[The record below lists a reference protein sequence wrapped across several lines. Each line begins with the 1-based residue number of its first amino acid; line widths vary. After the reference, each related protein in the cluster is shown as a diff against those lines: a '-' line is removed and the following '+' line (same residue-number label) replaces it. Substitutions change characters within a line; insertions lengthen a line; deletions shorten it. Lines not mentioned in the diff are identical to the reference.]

1 MVLIKSEEQKMA
13 EKRTVTIE
21 TQATPTLSVQIRA
34 DLIEEFVSKATDKHG
49 PFRGKDES
57 FNDALESAVEIAF
70 TKFLESGKRP
80 EEWD

>member
-1 MVLIKSEEQKMA
+1 MS

-21 TQATPTLSVQIRA
+21 TEATPTLSVQIRA
-34 DLIEEFVSKATDKHG
+34 DLIEEFVSKATDKQG

-57 FNDALESAVEIAF
+57 FDDALESAVEIAF
-70 TKFLESGKRP
+70 TKFLEGLKSP

>member
-1 MVLIKSEEQKMA
+1 MA

-21 TQATPTLSVQIRA
+21 TQANPTLSVQIRA
-34 DLIEEFVSKATDKHG
+34 DLIEEFVSKATDKQG
-49 PFRGKDES
+49 PFSGKHTT
-57 FNDALESAVEIAF
+57 FQDALESAIEIAF